1 MRTLF
6 LVTIACLCSHIG
18 YSQTK
23 LINQANQALKA
34 GDTTLAES
42 LYSEAE
48 EKCDDTAALSNNRS
62 VLMAMGGDPT
72 LALAT
77 LNANLDLPH
86 HNYNRAVYHL
96 HLGEHDEALGL
107 LETLESEGY
116 NKGQKEK
123 RYALDVKSK
132 SEHLKMKTILS
143 QVNNKSEQEDTKAAL
158 DLLDKA
164 LQFHP
169 TEPHLLF
176 KKAELAMRIPN
187 PFICLEALD
196 ALKPQSISAEQRVEV
211 SLLKAQALGR
221 MNKIREAIRILEKL
235 HTLQKI
241 NDLRLREMLAYFYL
255 KVGRYNEAISTV
267 NKQTSNSAN
276 AYLVA
281 ANAAHRKANHNK
293 ARLLYEK
300 ARTLDNQDIN
310 VQIGLAICLLR
321 MEKQR
326 QARTIVDSLAQTHP
340 DNPSVMN
347 VTGIIYKDIGLSY
360 HNSYNKS
367 KSKSY
372 LNSAVNYFD
381 SAATLRPTN
390 KAAYLGN
397 KALAL
402 FYLDKVSAAAAIWS
416 QQKEVTSQ
424 NNLALLEVSQSKY
437 RQAYNR
443 LDSLVTAHSRRSKK
457 RHSILDHNLS
467 QANYSKRL
475 SNNYKFITYYL
486 LNESRPQPTYDN
498 PFDPPV
504 KSDDNGLALDDYVL
518 EYSDEVCEQK
528 ERAARKKKRKRKR
541 FRLFSRKN
549 KKYKGQCPEF

>member
-96 HLGEHDEALGL
+96 HLGEHDKALGL
-107 LETLESEGY
+107 IETLESKGY

-132 SEHLKMKTILS
+132 SEYLKMKTILS

-381 SAATLRPTN
+381 SAATLRTTN